1 MNQAYF
7 VFVIAQTNDELRT
20 PDGQA
25 NIAWNALT
33 LLTFGLMIGYPST
46 WGGLMDIRFFVSGFV
61 MAVASLMAGFLVH
74 ATLLHP
80 DYQMLPNVF
89 RSDEEGM
96 HYFQWMLL
104 AHLMIGF
111 ALTWIYRQ
119 GVQAGRSVLN
129 QGLRFGVSIVCLMTI
144 PTYLIYFAVLKI
156 PAGLAHK
163 QMLYDVPVILLL
175 GVLVAFLNKKK

>member
-1 MNQAYF
+1 
-7 VFVIAQTNDELRT
+7 
-20 PDGQA
+20 
-25 NIAWNALT
+25 
-33 LLTFGLMIGYPST
+33 
-46 WGGLMDIRFFVSGFV
+46 MDIRFFISGFV

-80 DYQMLPNVF
+80 DYLMLPNVF

-119 GVQAGRSVLN
+119 GVQAGHSTLN
-129 QGLRFGVSIVCLMTI
+129 QGLRFGAGIACLMTI
-144 PTYLIYFAVLKI
+144 PTYLIYLAVLKI
-156 PAGLAHK
+156 PNELAMK
-163 QMLYDVPVILLL
+163 QIMFDVPAIILL

>member
-1 MNQAYF
+1 
-7 VFVIAQTNDELRT
+7 
-20 PDGQA
+20 
-25 NIAWNALT
+25 
-33 LLTFGLMIGYPST
+33 
-46 WGGLMDIRFFVSGFV
+46 MDMRFFVSGIV

-80 DYQMLPNVF
+80 DYMALPNIF

-96 HYFQWMLL
+96 NYFHWMLL

-119 GVQAGRSVLN
+119 GSQAGKSPLN
-129 QGLRFGVSIVCLMTI
+129 QGLRFGLAIACLMTI
-144 PTYLIYFAVLKI
+144 PTYLIYYAVLKL
-156 PAGLAHK
+156 PGSLVHK
-163 QMLYDVPVILLL
+163 QMMYDVPVILLL